1 MLDGVDAE
9 PPHHKR
15 RKMKR
20 YKLLKD
26 TPTVKA
32 GTIFEERESPDEY
45 KELGQVVTDG
55 CLTRPWLTVSEID
68 NFDEWFEEIPE
79 KHERWRGG
87 RGDSYYFI
95 DDEGAIR
102 HEIDTNDGMD
112 NYRYNAGIYGR
123 TEQELK
129 VKLEYDIARQVLLDD
144 AEGGKWVENGENWH
158 AFYDTIAKTH
168 IGMSGMSYYFS
179 GVICFKDEE
188 SLLKSLE
195 EHKEQ
200 WEIVRKYEMG
210 EM

>member
-1 MLDGVDAE
+1 
-9 PPHHKR
+9 
-15 RKMKR
+15 MKR

-26 TPTVKA
+26 TPTLKA

-45 KELGQVVTDG
+45 KELGQVVADG
-55 CLTRPWLTVSEID
+55 CLTRPWLTVSEIN

-87 RGDSYYFI
+87 RGDDYYFI
-95 DDEGAIR
+95 NDEGVVC
-102 HEIDTNDGMD
+102 HEIDTNDDMD

-210 EM
+210 EKR

>member
-1 MLDGVDAE
+1 
-9 PPHHKR
+9 
-15 RKMKR
+15 MKR

-45 KELGQVVTDG
+45 KELGQVVADG
-55 CLTRPWLTVSEID
+55 CLTRPWLTVSEIN

-102 HEIDTNDGMD
+102 HEIDTNDDMD

-158 AFYDTIAKTH
+158 DFYDTITKTYH
-168 IGMSGMSYYFS
+168 PVHSISYFYPGIIYFRT
-179 GVICFKDEE
+179 EE
-188 SLLKSLE
+188 ALEKSLK
-195 EHKEQ
+195 EHEEQ
-200 WEIVRKYEMG
+200 WKTVRKYEMG

>member
-1 MLDGVDAE
+1 
-9 PPHHKR
+9 
-15 RKMKR
+15 MKR

-26 TPTVKA
+26 TPTLKA

-45 KELGQVVTDG
+45 KELGQVVADG
-55 CLTRPWLTVSEID
+55 CLTRPWLTVSEIN

-79 KHERWRGG
+79 KYERWRAERGG
-87 RGDSYYFI
+87 RYSYLGNDGTVSFSEEFGDDI
-95 DDEGAIR
+95 DD
-102 HEIDTNDGMD
+102 
-112 NYRYNAGIYGR
+112 YRYSAGLYGR
-123 TEQELK
+123 TKQELEA
-129 VKLEYDIARQVLLDD
+129 KLEYDIARQVLLDD

>member
-1 MLDGVDAE
+1 
-9 PPHHKR
+9 
-15 RKMKR
+15 MKR

-112 NYRYNAGIYGR
+112 NYRYNIGNYFK
-123 TEQELK
+123 TEAEAESYKKYLT
-129 VKLEYDIARQVLLDD
+129 ARQVLLDD
-144 AEGGKWVENGENWH
+144 AEGGKCIEYGKNWH
-158 AFYDTIAKTH
+158 AYYDTITKTYH
-168 IGMSGMSYYFS
+168 PVHSISYFYPGIIYFRT
-179 GVICFKDEE
+179 EE
-188 SLLKSLE
+188 ALEKSLK
-195 EHKEQ
+195 EHEEQ
-200 WEIVRKYEMG
+200 WKTVRKYEME

>member
-1 MLDGVDAE
+1 
-9 PPHHKR
+9 
-15 RKMKR
+15 MKR

-79 KHERWRGG
+79 KYERWRGG

-112 NYRYNAGIYGR
+112 NYRYNIGNYFK
-123 TEQELK
+123 TEAEAESYKKYLT
-129 VKLEYDIARQVLLDD
+129 ARQVLLDD
-144 AEGGKWVENGENWH
+144 AEGGKCIEYGKNWH
-158 AFYDTIAKTH
+158 AYYDTITKTYH
-168 IGMSGMSYYFS
+168 PVHSISYFYPGIIYFRT
-179 GVICFKDEE
+179 EE
-188 SLLKSLE
+188 ALEKSLK
-195 EHKEQ
+195 EHEEQ
-200 WEIVRKYEMG
+200 WKTVRKYEMG

>member
-1 MLDGVDAE
+1 
-9 PPHHKR
+9 
-15 RKMKR
+15 MKR

-26 TPTVKA
+26 TPTLKA

-45 KELGQVVTDG
+45 KELGQVVADG
-55 CLTRPWLTVSEID
+55 CLTRPWLTVSEIN

-102 HEIDTNDGMD
+102 HEIDTNDDMD

-144 AEGGKWVENGENWH
+144 AEGGKCIEYGKNWH
-158 AFYDTIAKTH
+158 AYYDTITKTYH
-168 IGMSGMSYYFS
+168 PVHSISYFYPGIIYFRT
-179 GVICFKDEE
+179 EE
-188 SLLKSLE
+188 ALEKSLK
-195 EHKEQ
+195 EHEEQ
-200 WEIVRKYEMG
+200 WKTVRKYEMG